1 MDNKPDT
8 LFQNFRKRIQGSS
21 RTSKVASVVAFF
33 ALVSHIFFLGLF
45 FFLHVTP
52 MFYFNIF
59 SVTFFT
65 IIFLTSKNRSSYIF
79 FYLICSIEVIAHQ
92 ISAVYFIGADSSFHY
107 FIILM
112 GLLPFLVVEDHNKF
126 SIVCAAVCG
135 AIFVAVH
142 LGFSGHQ
149 PPYVIDPLVLKIIK
163 GVNIGSTLIVI
174 DAIVLVFT
182 RAVQQAEKEAYEQ
195 YTRAEHLLYN
205 ILPDSIAERLKISSK
220 NIAESYDSVSVLF
233 LDIVNF
239 TQFSSHLSAEQLVS
253 ILNSLFSKFDVL
265 CDKYHI
271 EKIKTIGDSY
281 MAAAGLP
288 DRNDDNCIRI
298 CDFAIDMLETVRQF
312 NKEHKTSLQ
321 VRIGIHTG
329 PVVAGII
336 GLKKFIYDMWG
347 MTVNFASRMES
358 TSLPDRIQVSKTV
371 YDKMKDICIFEE
383 REPIEVKDHGLC
395 QCYFKKKKK

>member
-59 SVTFFT
+59 SVIFFT
-65 IIFLTSKNRSSYIF
+65 VIFLTSKNRSSYIF

-265 CDKYHI
+265 CDKYILKKSRRSAIHTWPQPVSRTGMMTTASESATLLLI
-271 EKIKTIGDSY
+271 CLKLYASLIKNTRPVCRYVSESI
-281 MAAAGLP
+281 
-288 DRNDDNCIRI
+288 
-298 CDFAIDMLETVRQF
+298 
-312 NKEHKTSLQ
+312 Q
-321 VRIGIHTG
+321 VRLLQASS
-329 PVVAGII
+329 V
-336 GLKKFIYDMWG
+336 LRNLS
-347 MTVNFASRMES
+347 MTCGA
-358 TSLPDRIQVSKTV
+358 
-371 YDKMKDICIFEE
+371 
-383 REPIEVKDHGLC
+383 
-395 QCYFKKKKK
+395 